1 MTQRIPLKIKNK
13 AGRSF
18 KIHITDRPLEIKTT
32 SLGAAAD
39 ELPPLSVLTT
49 FLGDDDVFVLTADGF
64 GVEKEDA
71 DSAVP

>member
-1 MTQRIPLKIKNK
+1 MTQRIPFKIRNK

-18 KIHITDRPLEIKTT
+18 KVRITDRRTEVKTT

-49 FLGDDDVFVLTADGF
+49 FFGDDDVLVLTTDGIAI
-64 GVEKEDA
+64 EKEA
-71 DSAVP
+71 SA